1 MNQSTP
7 LFEAQK
13 VALDKLTAAVVPK
26 YVEFLAA
33 QVPDVLNAR
42 VDTFIQYETALVGQ
56 VQNQVALAMPTRYV
70 ALRPEELSLVPFGW
84 RLNITPGRRE
94 NITPWIREIE
104 MAMTLALAISH
115 LSTSGSR
122 WLSPSSMEELES
134 GL

>member
-42 VDTFIQYETALVGQ
+42 VETLMQ
-56 VQNQVALAMPTRYV
+56 
-70 ALRPEELSLVPFGW
+70 
-84 RLNITPGRRE
+84 
-94 NITPWIREIE
+94 
-104 MAMTLALAISH
+104 
-115 LSTSGSR
+115 
-122 WLSPSSMEELES
+122 
-134 GL
+134 